1 MTAIRFFFAPDAQG
15 DATSTGAHQ
24 AFLLLRNVFTIAPIA
39 FGLDKFLSLLTD
51 WEQYLAPWIND
62 LVPGTAH
69 QAMLAVGVVE
79 ILAGVLV
86 AVRPAI
92 GGYVVALWLF
102 GIIVNLVSI
111 GDYYDIALRD
121 FGLMI
126 AALALA
132 RLAAPAAGAPGRHAP
147 APIAAENSDAS

>member
-1 MTAIRFFFAPDAQG
+1 MTVIRFFSAPDAQRE
-15 DATSTGAHQ
+15 ATSSGAHQ
-24 AFLLLRNVFTIAPIA
+24 AFLLLRTVFTIAPIA
-39 FGLDKFLSLLTD
+39 FGLDKFFGLLTD

-86 AVRPAI
+86 ALRPSI
-92 GGYVVALWLF
+92 GAYVVAAWLL

-111 GDYYDIALRD
+111 GDYDDIALRD
-121 FGLMI
+121 FGLLVG
-126 AALALA
+126 ALALA
-132 RLAAPAAGAPGRHAP
+132 RLAAPAPRAPGP
-147 APIAAENSDAS
+147 DASVLDVTEDSDS